1 VQYSSANP
9 AKWCRLCRARRK
21 RHAYAIRLAEA
32 GVPLEIVSEM
42 LGHHS
47 VDFTKKNYA
56 KYAPT
61 WAGKVVLAAL
71 DCGKSESGKIVA
83 TGQKKRNK

>member
-1 VQYSSANP
+1 MPLSSAFVALYGNSEHN
-9 AKWCRLCRARRK
+9 LS
-21 RHAYAIRLAEA
+21 HAYAIRLVEA

-42 LGHHS
+42 LEHHS

-71 DCGKSESGKIVA
+71 DGGKSESGKKVA
-83 TGQKKRNK
+83 TGQNKRNK